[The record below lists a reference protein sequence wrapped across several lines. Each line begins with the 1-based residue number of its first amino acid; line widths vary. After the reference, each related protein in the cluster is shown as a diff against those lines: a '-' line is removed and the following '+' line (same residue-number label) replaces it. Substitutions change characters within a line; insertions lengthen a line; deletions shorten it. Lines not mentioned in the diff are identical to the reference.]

1 MSDMP
6 PPPPPSGPPPPPPGM
21 SQPAPQPM
29 GAAPSNGMGTA
40 ALVMGI
46 LQFLCLGTLG
56 SILAIVFGKI
66 GMNKADRGEAT
77 NRGTAKAGFILGIIG
92 IILSVIGAIIAVVV
106 IMNAPKIV
114 SAVCQVPVQAAA
126 PNTRLDGCDLTGAE
140 FGDRSYVSWTLKDS
154 NLTNANLSG
163 TSWVNSEFVN
173 SNLTGANFSGCQLSS
188 VDFSGSNL
196 SGANFQGCDFAKV
209 SVAGA
214 NYDSSTIFP
223 EGFTP

>member
-6 PPPPPSGPPPPPPGM
+6 PRRRPPSPPPPPGM
-21 SQPAPQPM
+21 SQPAPNRWGGSIERDGHRSAGHGHP
-29 GAAPSNGMGTA
+29 AVPVSRH
-40 ALVMGI
+40 
-46 LQFLCLGTLG
+46 LG

-140 FGDRSYVSWTLKDS
+140 FGDRSYVSWTPDS

-214 NYDSSTIFP
+214 NYDLDDLP
-223 EGFTP
+223 GGFHP